1 MSDRPSSDHLIERA
15 ARRLQE
21 NNDDVAAVLLNDA
34 APGLRRG
41 PASDQHSPGSLL
53 NAGSLLNEPRAP
65 VRPGTAR
72 PAPIDPPDFARPQST
87 HSGAPL
93 DAETM
98 ARAGMID
105 WKATRERLSEEFR
118 IVQAQVLQAIAAKPA
133 KEPALGNL
141 IMLTSARP
149 GEGKTFSSMNL
160 AGSLASCGQQP
171 VILVDVDIKRHSL
184 TTGMSLQNRSGL
196 LNLASQPGLHFSDCL
211 IDTAIPNLS
220 IIPIGQATSGDAMVS
235 GKPIIRVLDRLA
247 RNYPDCIIVLDT
259 PPCLSSSEPSTLA
272 PVVGHIVMLI
282 EAQQTQRAE
291 VEAALDLVEACP
303 SVVLMLNK
311 VQMTGSDTFG
321 AYGY

>member
-1 MSDRPSSDHLIERA
+1 MTDRPSSDHLIERA

-21 NNDDVAAVLLNDA
+21 NNDDLAAVLLNDQ
-34 APGLRRG
+34 APGSRRG
-41 PASDQHSPGSLL
+41 MSADSYAPAPSAMA
-53 NAGSLLNEPRAP
+53 AGDHTTVLP
-65 VRPGTAR
+65 RPGR
-72 PAPIDPPDFARPQST
+72 PVPLDQPEFTRPRST

-93 DAETM
+93 DAQTL
-98 ARAGMID
+98 ALAGMID
-105 WKATRERLSEEFR
+105 WTATRERLSEEFR
-118 IVQAQVLQAIAAKPA
+118 VVQAQVLQAMAAKPA
-133 KEPALGNL
+133 KEPALGNM

-149 GEGKTFSSMNL
+149 GEGKTFSSLNL
-160 AGSLASCGQQP
+160 AGSLATCGQQP

-184 TTGMSLQNRSGL
+184 TSGLSLQHRTGL
-196 LNLASQPGLHFSDCL
+196 LNLAAQPGLHFSDCL
-211 IDTAIPNLS
+211 VETSIPNLS
-220 IIPIGQATSGDAMVS
+220 IVPIGQAVSADAMVG

-247 RNYPDCIIVLDT
+247 RHYPDCLIVLDT

-291 VEAALDLVEACP
+291 VESALDLVEACP